1 MPWSENSMSWMLFT
15 PLDCKPSAICSVALV
30 DRAAVSK
37 LWVLDLQGLH
47 HLTLEIQTPGL
58 CL

>member
-1 MPWSENSMSWMLFT
+1 MPWSENSVSWLLFT
-15 PLDCKPSAICSVALV
+15 PLGCKPSAICSAVLV
-30 DRAAVSK
+30 DRAAVPEV
-37 LWVLDLQGLH
+37 WVLDLQGLY